1 MKKVMTLPSCKEKG
15 VLLLKRFLGLKD
27 RDSTVVHN
35 VAISCRIVLGIFS
48 TLIPGFISVHLT
60 VAAILEW
67 IRAHQ
72 LRFTSNEYLAMQA
85 TQANEH
91 VLERKQIG
99 KYESKRAQYQKE
111 QLSSPC

>member
-1 MKKVMTLPSCKEKG
+1 MNAPQTKIDAVSTIRSAVRYSSNKAILDLYLEG
-15 VLLLKRFLGLKD
+15 LLAK
-27 RDSTVVHN
+27 
-35 VAISCRIVLGIFS
+35 FS
-48 TLIPGFISVHLT
+48 TLIPGFISFHLT

-67 IRAHQ
+67 VRAHQ

-99 KYESKRAQYQKE
+99 KYESKKAQYQKE
-111 QLSSPC
+111 QLFPPCSPNK